1 MHVKVVSPKG
11 KALHD
16 EDDAEE
22 GELSFVAEST
32 GNYVF
37 CFTNAFEVRL
47 IGYYARRLCGIA
59 ALRCVARVADWHR
72 GLFCQD
78 DDDGAGPIGLILDIR
93 TGIHARHWH
102 AVAKKE
108 DLAGFERELR
118 RVEGEVGEVHRSL
131 LEMKEREAMMRD
143 RSELTNSRVVLFST
157 LSMVVMGVAGVLQVL
172 SLRTFL
178 KKKKVL

>member
-72 GLFCQD
+72 GLICQD
-78 DDDGAGPIGLILDIR
+78 DDDCSVCLERCVGRFTIRERDAGLVTIWGCSAGR
-93 TGIHARHWH
+93 T
-102 AVAKKE
+102 V
-108 DLAGFERELR
+108 
-118 RVEGEVGEVHRSL
+118 
-131 LEMKEREAMMRD
+131 
-143 RSELTNSRVVLFST
+143 
-157 LSMVVMGVAGVLQVL
+157 
-172 SLRTFL
+172 TFPE
-178 KKKKVL
+178 KRA

>member
-1 MHVKVVSPKG
+1 M
-11 KALHD
+11 
-16 EDDAEE
+16 
-22 GELSFVAEST
+22 
-32 GNYVF
+32 
-37 CFTNAFEVRL
+37 
-47 IGYYARRLCGIA
+47 
-59 ALRCVARVADWHR
+59 
-72 GLFCQD
+72 
-78 DDDGAGPIGLILDIR
+78 
-93 TGIHARHWH
+93 
-102 AVAKKE
+102 AKKE